1 MRILYLMV
9 SVMCSLIDGV
19 VLVRWLIQIEE
30 TIGMEVNLS
39 VDV

>member
-1 MRILYLMV
+1 MV